1 MRANPSLVFADR
13 TLSYTYTTSAQNVDK
28 PIQATSIEFPLALKL
43 KSERIQDFRAYM
55 IAGIK
60 YTEAI
65 GAKKNNPQTD
75 PLDAIIRNKNG
86 FGSYEVGLGCDIYF
100 EYFKLS
106 PEIKLSN
113 SFGNLLIPKLI
124 HMRNLLISYPCI
136 R

>member
-1 MRANPSLVFADR
+1 M
-13 TLSYTYTTSAQNVDK
+13 DK
-28 PIQATSIEFPLALKL
+28 PVQATSIEFPLALKL

-65 GAKKNNPQTD
+65 GAKKNDPQTN
-75 PLDAIIRNKNG
+75 PLDAIVLNKNG

-113 SFGNLLIPKLI
+113 SFGNLLIT
-124 HMRNLLISYPCI
+124 
-136 R
+136 